1 MGKKKGVKLKNSC
14 TSSTRSAL
22 GIFFTTS
29 GEKVLYLNSK
39 DWKKSTKTINTF
51 ELFCKTIHFISNGT

>member
-1 MGKKKGVKLKNSC
+1 MRNNLTNKNKTVNHIFDVKNNAT

-29 GEKVLYLNSK
+29 GEKVLYLNQK
-39 DWKKSTKTINTF
+39 DNSLEKYWINTLQF
-51 ELFCKTIHFISNGT
+51 